1 MINNKILKQN
11 RCILI
16 MNLNKKK
23 TNKKKVKRNNFLKS
37 SSIQRFLT
45 NKNKLKGKQK
55 NRVQEKESLLLENDR
70 FKIIIIAIFI

>member
-23 TNKKKVKRNNFLKS
+23 TNKKKLKRNNFLKS

-45 NKNKLKGKQK
+45 NKNKLKEKRK